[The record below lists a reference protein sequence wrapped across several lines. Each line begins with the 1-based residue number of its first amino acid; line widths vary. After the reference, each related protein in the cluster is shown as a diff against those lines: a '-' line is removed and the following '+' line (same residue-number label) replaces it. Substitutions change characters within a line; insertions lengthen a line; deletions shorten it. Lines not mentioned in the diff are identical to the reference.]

1 MHQIKLDSDIDF
13 AGWREAARALV
24 LSNVAPAEVRW
35 NVAGAAP
42 DLFAEPAQP
51 SALPRVSGSFNVPAL
66 FVDLA
71 KTVMLHRDPQRF
83 ALLYAVLWRLRR
95 DPDLLAR
102 CTDRQLTQLEAM
114 AKAVRSDQHKMQ
126 GFVRFREIGREPDNH
141 FVAWYE
147 PEHHIVEATAPF
159 FARRFADMAWSIL
172 TPDRCAHWDGHA
184 LSFSPGIERS
194 AAPSADRLEQLWL
207 TYYAST
213 FNPARLNMK
222 VMQAHMP
229 KRFWKNLPEAALIE
243 PLIADA
249 ERRTSAMIDAA
260 PPAPKPNRQR
270 RKTTM
275 PSNYSKHD
283 DSSR

>member
-1 MHQIKLDSDIDF
+1 MHQIQLHSDIDF
-13 AGWREAARALV
+13 AGWRQAARALV

-35 NVAGAAP
+35 SVAGAAP
-42 DLFAEPAQP
+42 DLFAEPEPP
-51 SALPRVSGSFNVPAL
+51 SALPCASGSFNVPAR
-66 FVDLA
+66 FVELA
-71 KTVMLHRDPQRF
+71 KAVMLHRDPQRL
-83 ALLYAVLWRLRR
+83 ALLYAVLWRLRG

-102 CTDRQLTQLEAM
+102 CTDPELSQLEAL
-114 AKAVRSDQHKMQ
+114 AKAVRRDQHKMQ
-126 GFVRFREIGREPDNH
+126 GFVRFREIGREPHNR

-184 LSFSPGIERS
+184 LSFAPGIERD

-270 RKTTM
+270 RKM
-275 PSNYSKHD
+275 LSSNRSQHD

>member
-35 NVAGAAP
+35 SLAGAAP

-83 ALLYAVLWRLRR
+83 ALLYAVLWRLRG

-102 CTDRQLTQLEAM
+102 CTDPELSQLEAM

-159 FARRFADMAWSIL
+159 FARRFADMPWSIL
-172 TPDRCAHWDGHA
+172 TPERCAHWDGHA
-184 LSFSPGIERS
+184 LSFSPGIARD

-222 VMQAHMP
+222 AMQAHMP

-260 PPAPKPNRQR
+260 PPAPKANRQR
-270 RKTTM
+270 RKM
-275 PSNYSKHD
+275 LSGNRFKHD